1 MRALRQLC
9 EGEPGARER
18 PNRRADDEAAAF
30 NGRGI

>member
-9 EGEPGARER
+9 EGEPDARER
-18 PNRRADDEAAAF
+18 PKRRADDEAATF